1 MLTKLFVL
9 YDADCGFCTRCA
21 RWLAGQRR
29 HLRLEC
35 LPNGSPYIGELFP
48 GLRAL
53 PKAELTVIDDQGG
66 VYRGTSAWLMC
77 LWALEEYRPWAA
89 RLATPALRPFA
100 REAFE
105 LVSTNRRGISALF
118 GLGNEA
124 AVAKA
129 LQFAVHPATHVR
141 CADGHCS
148 PSTYADPAPAS
159 DADRSGHTHI
169 DA

>member
-29 HLRLEC
+29 HIRLEC
-35 LPNGSPYIGELFP
+35 LPNGSPYLAELFP
-48 GLRAL
+48 TLRAL

-66 VYRGTSAWLMC
+66 VYYGTNAWLMA

-89 RLATPALRPFA
+89 RLASPALRPFA

-105 LVSTNRRGISALF
+105 LVSTNRRGISALL
-118 GLGNEA
+118 GLRNEA
-124 AVAKA
+124 AMARA
-129 LQFAVHPATHVR
+129 LQAAVDPENHVR
-141 CADGHCS
+141 CADGHCT
-148 PSTYADPAPAS
+148 PERHAAPVSA
-159 DADRSGHTHI
+159 
-169 DA
+169 